1 MNELI
6 DFTPEDADTQ
16 CKEIMLYLE
25 QHPEGI
31 TLYEA
36 FLTLGCSKLSTRVEQ
51 PLPDIAV
58 LEVCLVISLLSTTEI
73 TQERLP
79 IVQTMQH

>member
-25 QHPEGI
+25 QHPEGL
-31 TLYEA
+31 TLFDA
-36 FLTLGCSKLSTRVEQ
+36 FLKLGCSKLSTR
-51 PLPDIAV
+51 IG
-58 LEVCLVISLLSTTEI
+58 EI
-73 TQERLP
+73 IRSGKMKIEKTPEIRK
-79 IVQTMQH
+79 VGGKTKRFMRYRKAAA

>member
-36 FLTLGCSKLSTRVEQ
+36 FLTLGCSKLSTRVGEIIRSGKMKIEKIPEIRKQ
-51 PLPDIAV
+51 GVREYLPSRV
-58 LEVCLVISLLSTTEI
+58 VCNV
-73 TQERLP
+73 R
-79 IVQTMQH
+79 

>member
-1 MNELI
+1 MNEII

-36 FLTLGCSKLSTRVEQ
+36 FLKLGCSKLSTRVG
-51 PLPDIAV
+51 
-58 LEVCLVISLLSTTEI
+58 EI
-73 TQERLP
+73 IRSGKMKIEKIPEIRKLGGKTKRF
-79 IVQTMQH
+79 MRYRKAAA